1 MPEPARLLIALLA
14 AGCGGG
20 GASAQAS
27 APVSADFE
35 CNGRRAEYMVVGGL
49 VAPEAG
55 VSMDCSQRPRLI
67 KWRSEDGEKQIRS
80 THTLTAEQ
88 FDSTWEKIDATGW
101 RFLARTCP
109 GAAAR
114 ARPVYTI
121 DVGDSAA
128 SVSLSCSG
136 VTLPFPYDRLVNE
149 LDLRAAGFGDDAG
162 SPH

>member
-1 MPEPARLLIALLA
+1 MAEPAPLVLILLA
-14 AGCGGG
+14 AGCGGRAA
-20 GASAQAS
+20 GAPAS
-27 APVSADFE
+27 DPGAADFE

-55 VSMDCSQRPRLI
+55 VTMDCGPSPRLV
-67 KWRSEDGEKQIRS
+67 KWRSEAGQEQIRS
-80 THTLTAEQ
+80 THALTAEQ

-109 GAAAR
+109 GVAAK
-114 ARPVYTI
+114 ARPIYTI
-121 DVGDSAA
+121 DVGDSAT
-128 SVSLSCSG
+128 SVSLSCAG
-136 VTLPFPYDRLVNE
+136 VELPFPYDRLVNE